1 MIDAILYINLMYRED
16 RKKLICNELSKLA
29 AVCSNVHRID
39 AVLEPMCGHLGCGKS
54 HVKAIEFAIANN
66 WDSVLIVE
74 DDLELT
80 QPPDVLCKMITD
92 AYAIQWDIIL
102 LGLGHHAIVPS
113 EYSFLDKVKASS
125 CTHGY
130 IVRKEYYS
138 TLLENFR
145 GAVVKMMKE
154 IEVHQRKCIEQ
165 GGPITKLNECSAIDQ
180 EWARLQS
187 KDTFYVFNPQI
198 GKQSGALYSD
208 NNCTFEHQRDR
219 LGGMK

>member
-1 MIDAILYINLMYRED
+1 MIDAILYINLTYRED
-16 RKKLICNELSKLA
+16 RKRSICNELTKLA

-54 HVKAIEFAIANN
+54 HVKAIELAIANN

-92 AYAIQWDIIL
+92 AHAVAWDVIL
-102 LGLGHHAIVPS
+102 LGLGYHTILPS
-113 EYSFLDKVKASS
+113 EYSFLNKVKASS

-145 GAVVKMMKE
+145 GAVVKMTKE
-154 IEVHQRKCIEQ
+154 IEEHQRKCIEQ

-180 EWARLQS
+180 EWVRLQS
-187 KDTFYVFNPQI
+187 KDIFYVFNPQI
-198 GKQSGALYSD
+198 GQQSGTLYSD
-208 NNCTFEHQRDR
+208 NNCSFEHQRDR
-219 LGGMK
+219 LGRMK